1 MLQRT
6 EAELRQTF
14 LFDLQPT
21 KAKKIVNVASVKQ
34 LSPFRYPGGK
44 TWLVPTVR
52 EWLKGRQQKPSDFI
66 EVFAGGGIIGLTVA
80 HERLAGHV
88 TMIELDPE
96 IAAVWNT
103 ILSDDAEWL
112 AKKILAFELSRA
124 NAIKAI
130 EKPATT
136 TREKA
141 FQTILKNRTFHGGI
155 LAAGSG
161 FLKNGENGKGIAS
174 RWYPETLA
182 KRIRYITTFRERI
195 TFIEGD
201 GLQYMRETAHR
212 PDVTYFIDPPYTAP
226 GKRAGSRLYTFFEI
240 DHEQLFDIATT
251 VRGDFMMTYDD
262 AESVRN
268 MAERR
273 GLHVATVPMK
283 GTHHNEVEELLITP
297 VPIKHVL

>member
-1 MLQRT
+1 MLHRS
-6 EAELRQTF
+6 EAPLRQTSF
-14 LFDLQPT
+14 VGVEP
-21 KAKKIVNVASVKQ
+21 AKKRIVNVASVRQ

-52 EWLKGRQQKPSDFI
+52 EWLKRRQQKPADFI
-66 EVFAGGGIIGLTVA
+66 ETFAGGGIIGLTVA
-80 HERLAGHV
+80 HEYLADHV

-96 IAAVWNT
+96 ISAVWHT
-103 ILSDDAEWL
+103 ILSGDAEWL
-112 AKKILAFELSRA
+112 AQKILAFDLSLA
-124 NAIKAI
+124 NARKAI
-130 EKPATT
+130 EESATT

-174 RWYPETLA
+174 RWYPRTLA
-182 KRIRYITTFRERI
+182 KRIRYIMKFRERI
-195 TFIEGD
+195 TFVEGD
-201 GLQYMRETAHR
+201 GMQYMRKTADR
-212 PDVTYFIDPPYTAP
+212 PDVVYLIDPPYTAP

-240 DHEQLFDIATT
+240 DHEQLFDIAKT

-262 AESVRN
+262 AKSVRN

-273 GLHVATVPMK
+273 NFHISTVPMK

-297 VPIKHVL
+297 HSR